1 MQRRIIHC
9 FRAPLGGV
17 MRHVGDLV
25 TAQHGMGLDVGMITA
40 SNLGGAGADKLLQS
54 LESKCSLG
62 IHRLPMDRLPTP
74 RDIIAYRAIR
84 NTCRALRP
92 DILHGHGAK
101 GGAFAALVARSLAVP
116 AFYTPHGGSL
126 QFNRT
131 SPLGLSFLSLEK
143 LLRPL
148 ITGLIFVSAWEKNAY
163 DEKIGLRGKPF
174 RIVHN
179 GLWETDF
186 LAVTPRR
193 DAADLLFIGELR
205 KVKGVDVMLR
215 AMAVVAATRPVT
227 AMVVGDGAQRRELE
241 SLCRNLG
248 LDRHVAFVG
257 ARPALSVWDRGRVM
271 VVPSRFESM
280 PYIVL
285 EAAAASIPLIA
296 TRTGGIPEI
305 LPAAQLVAPGD
316 PAPLAHAIETVLGD
330 IEAWQGH
337 ARTVA
342 AMVRDRFSATRMA
355 DSIAAFYAQAH
366 HPARG

>member
-1 MQRRIIHC
+1 MPRRIVHC

-25 TAQHGMGLDVGMITA
+25 TAQHGMGLDVGLITA
-40 SNLGGAGADKLLQS
+40 SNLGGTGADKLLRS
-54 LESKCSLG
+54 LEPKCTLG

-74 RDIIAYRAIR
+74 RDFITYRAIR
-84 NTCRALRP
+84 KICRALRP

-126 QFNRT
+126 QFDRT
-131 SPLGLSFLSLEK
+131 SPLGLLSLSFEK

-148 ITGLIFVSAWEKNAY
+148 FTGLIFVSEWEKNAY
-163 DEKIGLRGKPF
+163 DVKIGLGGKPF

-186 LAVTPRR
+186 RPVTPRR

-205 KVKGVDVMLR
+205 EVKGVDVMLR
-215 AMAVVAATRPVT
+215 AMAVVAASRPVT
-227 AMVVGDGAQRRELE
+227 AMIVGDGAQRRELE
-241 SLCRNLG
+241 TLCRSLG
-248 LDRHVAFVG
+248 LDRQVTFMG
-257 ARPALSVWDRGRVM
+257 ARPALSVWDHGRIM

-280 PYIVL
+280 PYVVL

-305 LPAAQLVAPGD
+305 LPAGQLVEPGD
-316 PAPLAHAIETVLGD
+316 PAPLARAIETVLDD
-330 IEAWQGH
+330 IEAWQGR
-337 ARTVA
+337 ARAVA
-342 AMVRDRFSATRMA
+342 AIVRERFSAAHMA
-355 DSIAAFYAQAH
+355 DSIGAFYAQAH
-366 HPARG
+366 HNARR